1 MQKVCSFYSQNNE
14 IAWLSNMAD
23 ILGGNS
29 WGAQRYVGFV
39 FLIVLSRC
47 WMAGCANS
55 DHVVTPVGWA
65 LMYHPFSSP
74 DMLPWPLVSHMATD
88 ETVRGNHFKNK
99 TVYRWEWASHFRHR
113 ARKTDWDPLV
123 QWASESSVFLVP
135 LLTLLVHWVSW
146 KELKE
151 QACFMACPVGK
162 RVFCFPC
169 PTLNSTC
176 PLGKLERTE
185 RTSTF

>member
-14 IAWLSNMAD
+14 IVWLSNMAD

-55 DHVVTPVGWA
+55 DHMVTTVGWA
-65 LMYHPFSSP
+65 LMYHSFSSP

-113 ARKTDWDPLV
+113 ARKTDWDPTQSTCPV
-123 QWASESSVFLVP
+123 GKSSVFLVS
-135 LLTLLVHWVSW
+135 LLTLLVHWASW

-151 QACFMACPVGK
+151 QAHFISCPEKCAEELCLKCWLVLWTSEHK
-162 RVFCFPC
+162 L
-169 PTLNSTC
+169 TLV
-176 PLGKLERTE
+176 P
-185 RTSTF
+185 